1 MRIRMRIPAQVAGV
15 LAVLRVLALCGY
27 AGPAQAAIRDAGDID
42 GFRNLPWGTSIEQA
56 SKTYRDLDFERYEV
70 ADGKEEPLKVFV
82 RKGEQREIE
91 DVAFDSVEYRFRK
104 NHFFQVRAS
113 LHSRVGPRTLVTK
126 AENAFGKIAGRL
138 RDRYGAPSGQKTDY
152 LTEFIVVVKEA
163 TWIVDRSWITIRYEG
178 AGKTNEDLLTLI
190 LQERPGR

>member
-1 MRIRMRIPAQVAGV
+1 MRTGGSIAGI
-15 LAVLRVLALCGY
+15 LAVIGILALCGNPALAQRAIGK
-27 AGPAQAAIRDAGDID
+27 AGGID
-42 GFRNLPWGTSIEQA
+42 GFRDLPWGTSIEQA

-70 ADGKEEPLKVFV
+70 ADGKEEPLQVFV

-91 DVAFDSVEYRFRK
+91 NVAFDSVEYRFRK
-104 NHFFQVRAS
+104 NHFYQVRAS
-113 LHSRVGPRTLVTK
+113 LYSRIGPRTLMTK

-152 LTEFIVVVKEA
+152 LTEFIVVVKEE
-163 TWIVDRSWITIRYEG
+163 TWLVDHSSITVRYEG

-190 LQERPGR
+190 VQERAGR